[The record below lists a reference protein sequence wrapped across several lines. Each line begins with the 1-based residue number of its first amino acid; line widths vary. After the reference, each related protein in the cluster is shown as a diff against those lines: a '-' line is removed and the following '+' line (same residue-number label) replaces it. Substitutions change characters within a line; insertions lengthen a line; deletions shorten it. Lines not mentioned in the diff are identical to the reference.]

1 MNRRSFLKSLA
12 AFCGAVTLPLE
23 AFATVPDAVIDGAW
37 RSTLD
42 NPVVFYV
49 RDYGAL
55 TTQPFYDSLPD
66 PDQGDEDGYLE
77 DSGQQSALAFFQA
90 ECEYNNLLGIH
101 LIEEDAPGSDY
112 YVAELRGSIND
123 ANALAEQHGIPI
135 RFAWLGF

>member
-1 MNRRSFLKSLA
+1 MNRRGFLKSLA
-12 AFCGAVTLPLE
+12 ALGAAFTIPLE
-23 AFATVPDAVIDGAW
+23 ALATAPDTVIDGVW
-37 RSTLD
+37 PSTID

-55 TTQPFYDSLPD
+55 TTQPFYDPLPG
-66 PDQGDEDGYLE
+66 PGQGDEDGYLE
-77 DSGQQSALAFFQA
+77 DSGQQSALAFFKA

-101 LIEEDAPGSDY
+101 LIEEDGPGSDY